1 MAVLTS
7 AMETAVA
14 RLRAT
19 FDPEEIILFG
29 SRAYGAPRPDSDM
42 DLLIILRPTTEPMEA
57 RRRRARAAMCMED
70 FRTVDGQVWPY
81 TVEEMREQL
90 HRGSRPVRDALAKG
104 TRLHPEGGVSR
115 YRGFA
120 GEWSVTGAKETLMG
134 KARDDFDTAELLLAS
149 ARVRR
154 NQWWVVAFHAQ
165 QAAEKALKAL
175 IYHLGSEPPRTHS
188 LSDLVFRVVE
198 LDRAVGRW
206 LPLKYQAAM
215 ADLERYAVEPR
226 YEDESLVGEPEARV
240 AVETARGV
248 LDAVAGILG
257 A

>member
-1 MAVLTS
+1 MAWVAVLTS

-29 SRAYGAPRPDSDM
+29 SRAYGMPRPDSDM

-57 RRRRARAAMCMED
+57 RKRRARAAMCMED
-70 FRTVDGQVWPY
+70 FHTVDGQVWPY
-81 TVEEMREQL
+81 TVEELHEQL

-104 TRLHPEGGVSR
+104 TRLYPGDGQSR
-115 YRGFA
+115 YAGLV
-120 GEWSVTGAKETLMG
+120 GEWSVTGTKETLMQ
-134 KARDDFDTAELLLAS
+134 KAREDLVAAERILQPPVVP
-149 ARVRR
+149 RI
-154 NQWWVVAFHAQ
+154 VAFHAQ

-175 IYHLGSEPPRTHS
+175 IYHLGVEPARTHS
-188 LSDLVFRVVE
+188 LSDLVLRVVE
-198 LDRAVGRW
+198 LDRAVGRR
-206 LPLKYQAAM
+206 LLLKYQAAL
-215 ADLERYAVEPR
+215 ADLERHVVEPR
-226 YEDESLVGEPEARV
+226 YEDESLVGEAEARA

-248 LDAVAGILG
+248 VEVVARILG